1 MLPVK
6 LCYNIDVESGA
17 SQSCYQQLN
26 NWLLIICQVKL
37 LCGNII
43 HTTLAQ
49 AQCAD
54 IAQFADIAFFLLWFF
69 YHNYSDKSL
78 LLQLLQCCTSWDNS
92 RLLPIPFLCQMTGDD
107 NKETGQGERMVAFLF
122 FFFFFVKQAIFAV
135 VKINESEVKL
145 KILYHKLLNQYI
157 IQFGNLHIVCSVLP
171 SAPVGVLIK

>member
-37 LCGNII
+37 LCGNKYTQPW
-43 HTTLAQ
+43 HRHSVLTLHSLLTQ
-49 AQCAD
+49 H
-54 IAQFADIAFFLLWFF
+54 FFLLWFF

-122 FFFFFVKQAIFAV
+122 FFFFFCKASNIR
-135 VKINESEVKL
+135 
-145 KILYHKLLNQYI
+145 
-157 IQFGNLHIVCSVLP
+157 CS
-171 SAPVGVLIK
+171 KDQ